1 MDIILLAI
9 FVSIIMLILYN
20 FLCKNKENFIDINK
34 NIIKF
39 TRIDG
44 VLIKSYNI
52 DSSFYSVYG
61 DELNNIFNNYDI
73 IKVNIP
79 LNYSITLRYALRND
93 LTIIDKVIELPQGT
107 YDIYKLTNDKIINQ
121 IDIKNMINYNNQQ
134 LAKSNIGIPSYW
146 DTDTHNS
153 YRPEYYPKSSM

>member
-9 FVSIIMLILYN
+9 FVGIIMLILYN
-20 FLCKNKENFIDINK
+20 YLCKNKENFIDINK
-34 NIIKF
+34 NIITF

-52 DSSFYSVYG
+52 DSFYSVYG
-61 DELNNIFNNYDI
+61 DELNNIFNSYDI

-79 LNYSITLRYALRND
+79 LNYSITLRYALKND
-93 LTIIDKVIELPQGT
+93 TTIIDKVFELPHGT

-121 IDIKNMINYNNQQ
+121 IDIKNMISYNNHQ
-134 LAKSNIGIPSYW
+134 LAKSNIGIPYYW
-146 DTDTHNS
+146 DTDTHDS
-153 YRPEYYPKSSM
+153 FRPEYYPNSSM